1 VFLIPFFLNV
11 AGFIASAIGLFG
23 GLFGPLHWRYKCAF
37 VFAFGFLCIHTV
49 HWFAVAFGV
58 LRFHG
63 ALDLLPLLFGFAWF
77 GWLSVVLWPNYSFK
91 RTAAGRSQ

>member
-1 VFLIPFFLNV
+1 
-11 AGFIASAIGLFG
+11 
-23 GLFGPLHWRYKCAF
+23 
-37 VFAFGFLCIHTV
+37 
-49 HWFAVAFGV
+49 VAFGV